1 MQKLR
6 AELRIIATERGD
18 QAEPEA
24 RGRVIDQFVD
34 ELEQLFTPKGL
45 ATFTA
50 EEIRGVFV
58 HYCRTLIGTE
68 LGYPRPSLEQLIMTR
83 FVATRCTDPGRE
95 VVQPSVSRKVVSLH

>member
-34 ELEQLFTPKGL
+34 ELEQLFTPQGL

-58 HYCRTLIGTE
+58 HYCRTLIEE
-68 LGYPRPSLEQLIMTR
+68 LGYARPSLEQLIMAR

-95 VVQPSVSRKVVSLH
+95 VVQPSVSQKVVSLH